1 MTIANICIIAACML
15 PVLTAGL
22 GKGPGYGKPRREGG
36 YDNAAPRAWADKLTG
51 WQARAMAAQN
61 NGFEAL
67 PLFIAAVLVA
77 QQNHAAQDRIDM
89 LAMAFVAI
97 RVVYTALYL
106 GNKPALR
113 SGVWSLGVISCIAM
127 FFVG

>member
-1 MTIANICIIAACML
+1 MTIANICIVVAGLL
-15 PVLTAGL
+15 PVFTAGL

-51 WQARAMAAQN
+51 WQARAMAAQS

-67 PLFIAAVLVA
+67 PLFIAGVLAA
-77 QQNHAAQDRIDM
+77 QQAHAPQDRIDL
-89 LAMAFVAI
+89 LAMTFI
-97 RVVYTALYL
+97 GLRLVYTALYL

-113 SGVWSLGVISCIAM
+113 SGVWALGLICSVAL
-127 FFVG
+127 FFA

>member
-1 MTIANICIIAACML
+1 MTVANLCIVAASML
-15 PVLTAGL
+15 PVLVAGF
-22 GKGPGYGKPRREGG
+22 GKSPGYGKPRREGG

-67 PLFIAAVLVA
+67 PLFIAGVLAA
-77 QQNHAAQDRIDM
+77 QQGHAPQDRIDA
-89 LAMAFVAI
+89 LALAFVAI
-97 RVVYTALYL
+97 RLVYTALYI

-113 SGVWSLGVISCIAM
+113 SGVWALGVAASIAL
-127 FFVG
+127 FFA